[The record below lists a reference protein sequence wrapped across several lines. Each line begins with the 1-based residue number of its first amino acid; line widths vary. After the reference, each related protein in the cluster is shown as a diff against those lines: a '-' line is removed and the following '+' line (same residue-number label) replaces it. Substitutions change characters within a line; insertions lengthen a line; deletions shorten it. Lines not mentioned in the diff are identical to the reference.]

1 MLSVGIEP
9 TSWVPQ
15 THILSIELRE
25 QVRGRASR
33 GLFIFKPYFETF
45 AIAFAR
51 RDFLRSAL
59 PFLIVPRF
67 AALSNALNA
76 ADKSETVAFS
86 FLDTLLLTVFTV
98 SFIVFKMRPF
108 TSLFLSLTRSAFL
121 ADLVIAIY
129 TYSNT
134 FLWYNQL
141 MIGYIRGTVCD
152 IDEKSIT
159 LDVAGVGYEVLVPVN
174 TLFNAKDGQ
183 ELVLY
188 IHTHVREDQITL
200 FGFADKNDRALFKKL
215 LSVSGVGPKTALNVL
230 SVSAPSSII
239 RAIENGKSD
248 LFPKVPGLGKK
259 TIEKIILDLKGKF
272 DANQIMQNETED
284 MHNARMALDT
294 LGYNT
299 RDINE
304 VLTTLHPDLDM
315 HSIIRE
321 SLKIL
326 SKSK

>member
-1 MLSVGIEP
+1 
-9 TSWVPQ
+9 
-15 THILSIELRE
+15 
-25 QVRGRASR
+25 
-33 GLFIFKPYFETF
+33 
-45 AIAFAR
+45 
-51 RDFLRSAL
+51 
-59 PFLIVPRF
+59 
-67 AALSNALNA
+67 
-76 ADKSETVAFS
+76 
-86 FLDTLLLTVFTV
+86 
-98 SFIVFKMRPF
+98 
-108 TSLFLSLTRSAFL
+108 
-121 ADLVIAIY
+121 
-129 TYSNT
+129 
-134 FLWYNQL
+134 
-141 MIGYIRGTVCD
+141 MIGHISGTVCD

-159 LDVAGVGYEVLVPVN
+159 VDVAGVGYEVLVPVN
-174 TLFNAKDGQ
+174 TLFNAKEGQ
-183 ELVLY
+183 EIHLH

-200 FGFADKNDRALFKKL
+200 FGFIEKNDRALFKKL

-230 SVSAPSSII
+230 SVSTPSSII

-272 DANQIMQNETED
+272 EAHQIMQNETED

-294 LGYNT
+294 LGYNA